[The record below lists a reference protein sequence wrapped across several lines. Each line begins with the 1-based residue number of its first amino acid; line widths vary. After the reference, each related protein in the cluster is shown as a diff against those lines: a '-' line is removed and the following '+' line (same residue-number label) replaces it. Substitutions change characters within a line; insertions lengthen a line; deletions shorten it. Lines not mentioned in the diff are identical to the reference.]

1 MAKKK
6 ALTRETID
14 RLISEEKLKIAKAI
28 AAKRK
33 EKLFEKKLERDLDN
47 FEKLSKLEEAL
58 IKKLKALR
66 EAKIELKKQLLERI

>member
-6 ALTRETID
+6 ALTRETIN

-28 AAKRK
+28 AVKRK
-33 EKLFEKKLERDLDN
+33 EKLFERKLERDLDN

>member
-6 ALTRETID
+6 ALTRETIN
-14 RLISEEKLKIAKAI
+14 RLVSEEKLKIAKAI
-28 AAKRK
+28 AVKRK
-33 EKLFEKKLERDLDN
+33 ETLFERKLERDLDN

>member
-6 ALTRETID
+6 ALTRETIN
-14 RLISEEKLKIAKAI
+14 RLVSEEKLKIAKAI
-28 AAKRK
+28 AVKRK
-33 EKLFEKKLERDLDN
+33 EKLFERKLEKDLDN

>member
-14 RLISEEKLKIAKAI
+14 RLVSEEKLKIAKAI
-28 AAKRK
+28 AVKRK
-33 EKLFEKKLERDLDN
+33 EKLFERKLERDLDN

>member
-1 MAKKK
+1 MANKK
-6 ALTRETID
+6 ALTRKTIA
-14 RLISEEKLKIAKAI
+14 RIVSEEKTKIEEAI
-28 AAKRK
+28 AARRK
-33 EKLFEKKLERDLDN
+33 EKLFEMKLEKDLDN

>member
-14 RLISEEKLKIAKAI
+14 RLISEEKLKIARAI
-28 AAKRK
+28 AVKRK
-33 EKLFEKKLERDLDN
+33 EKLFERKLESDLDN